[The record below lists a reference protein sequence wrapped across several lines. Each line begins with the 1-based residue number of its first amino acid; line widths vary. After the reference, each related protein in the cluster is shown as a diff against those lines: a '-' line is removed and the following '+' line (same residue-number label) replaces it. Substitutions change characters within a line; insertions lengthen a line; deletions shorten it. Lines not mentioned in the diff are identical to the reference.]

1 MPVKIYMT
9 IPRNCSR
16 CRFKTPAEDIFI
28 CYALKSFKAVDMKAN
43 KRPKWC
49 PLKEVK
55 NDK

>member
-1 MPVKIYMT
+1 MTVKIYMT

-28 CYALKSFKAVDMKAN
+28 CNALKNFKAVDMKAD

-55 NDK
+55 E